1 MLPPTRQGPRRG
13 SGVRSLPRLLAAAST
28 LLFLLWAA
36 VPAAAQPDLKA
47 SVTRYIEQHQREIVG
62 ELVGLLSIPNVAADR
77 ANIQR
82 NAEHLREMLIRRGF
96 AAEVLATEGNP
107 LVYGELQV
115 PGATR
120 TLLLYSHYDGQP
132 VDPAGWRQASPFTP
146 VLRAGRLQDGAR
158 EIDLSTA
165 TAFDPEWRLYARS
178 AADDKSPI
186 VALCAALDALEA
198 SGLRPTSNV
207 RVILDG
213 EEEAS
218 SPSLVPAISRYRDKF
233 NADLMLIFDGPA
245 HAGGPPSP
253 PASGSGVGAAR
264 GGGAV
269 NGSRG
274 GVAPT
279 VAFGARGIL
288 TGRLIVYGPR
298 SGVHSGNYGNWI
310 PNPALRLAHLLA
322 SMKDDAGRVQVAGF
336 YDGIEPLTAEE
347 RALLAAVPDDGERML
362 RAFGVAQAE
371 VEGRGLQE
379 SLQIPTLN
387 IRGLASAHVGDGA
400 RTIIPDRAVAEL
412 DIRLVLE
419 TRGEAMKRKLEAH
432 LRAQGYHLVESDPGD
447 AERVRHPRLASLQWR
462 ETVTE
467 AFRTSPLH
475 PESRA
480 LVAALARTHGV
491 PPIQI
496 RTLGGTVP
504 IAPFIE
510 ALGFP
515 AALVPIVNFD
525 NNQHE
530 ENENLRLG
538 HFFDGIVTIAAVL
551 RM

>member
-1 MLPPTRQGPRRG
+1 
-13 SGVRSLPRLLAAAST
+13 
-28 LLFLLWAA
+28 
-36 VPAAAQPDLKA
+36 
-47 SVTRYIEQHQREIVG
+47 
-62 ELVGLLSIPNVAADR
+62 
-77 ANIQR
+77 
-82 NAEHLREMLIRRGF
+82 
-96 AAEVLATEGNP
+96 
-107 LVYGELQV
+107 
-115 PGATR
+115 
-120 TLLLYSHYDGQP
+120 
-132 VDPAGWRQASPFTP
+132 AGWRQVSPFTP
-146 VLRAGRLQDGAR
+146 VLRAGRLQDEAR
-158 EIDLSTA
+158 EIDLSTV
-165 TAFDPEWRLYARS
+165 TAFEADWRLYARS

-186 VALCAALDALEA
+186 VALCAALDALQA
-198 SGLRPTSNV
+198 AGLQPTSNL

-233 NADLMLIFDGPA
+233 IADLMLIFDGPA
-245 HAGGPPSP
+245 HA
-253 PASGSGVGAAR
+253 SGR
-264 GGGAV
+264 
-269 NGSRG
+269 
-274 GVAPT
+274 PT

-310 PNPALRLAHLLA
+310 PNPALRLARLLA
-322 SMKDDAGRVQVAGF
+322 SMKDEAGRVQVAGF
-336 YDGIEPLTAEE
+336 YDGIQPLTAEE

-362 RAFGVAQAE
+362 RAFGVAQPE
-371 VEGRGLQE
+371 VQGRGLQE
-379 SLQIPTLN
+379 SLQVPTLN
-387 IRGLASAHVGDGA
+387 IRGLASAHVGEGA

-412 DIRLVLE
+412 DIRLVSE
-419 TRGEAMKRKLEAH
+419 TRGDAMKRKLEAH
-432 LRAQGYHLVESDPGD
+432 VRAQGYHLVEGDPSD
-447 AERVRHPRLASLQWR
+447 AERARHPRLASLQWP
-462 ETVTE
+462 ETATE

-480 LVAALARTHGV
+480 LVAALARAHGA
-491 PPIQI
+491 PPVQI